1 MLLKCFLCKWIS
13 ETLPVRNVMFLK
25 LETILSIHQNLS
37 SDHDIL
43 NSQSSSALSLF
54 SLYVKGK

>member
-25 LETILSIHQNLS
+25 LETVLSIHQNLS

-43 NSQSSSALSLF
+43 NS
-54 SLYVKGK
+54 